1 MVYKSK
7 IAKRQK
13 DDFEYIRDYVKNY
26 DIKGLAREVQKKAKQ
41 VNQRL
46 YRIEK
51 AGLTK
56 SSYAYRRTIEEE
68 DKPRYTTSLN
78 KLNKMTRQELVQQA
92 YNIQSKLSSS
102 TSTIRGTKALNE
114 KRLSLGLEVLRKEI
128 NKTRDDIEINKDDFK
143 KFLEQGGGEILN
155 NRFYDSTQAAEDWQD
170 YIKKGVSTDA
180 FINSYNKYMEEEEDS
195 FNYQKFLNKLKSI
208 TKG

>member
-13 DDFEYIRDYVKNY
+13 DDFEYIRKYVKKN
-26 DIKGLAREVQKKAKQ
+26 DLRGLAREVQKKAKQ
-41 VNQRL
+41 INQRL

-51 AGLTK
+51 AGLSK

-78 KLNKMTRQELVQQA
+78 KLNKMSRQELVQQA
-92 YNIQSKLSSS
+92 YNIQSKLSST

-114 KRLSLGLEVLRKEI
+114 RRIFKGLDALREEI
-128 NKTRDDIEINKDDFK
+128 NRTRDDIEIDEQDFK
-143 KFLEQGGGEILN
+143 NFLEQGGGEILN
-155 NRFYDSTQAAEDWQD
+155 NKFYDSTQAIEDWQD
-170 YIKKGVSTDA
+170 NIKKGVSTEQ
-180 FINSYNKYMEEEEDS
+180 FVNSYNEYVEQEEDA
-195 FNYQKFLNKLKSI
+195 FNYQQFLNKLKSI
-208 TKG
+208 KG

>member
-13 DDFEYIRDYVKNY
+13 DDFEYIRKYVKKN
-26 DIKGLAREVQKKAKQ
+26 DLRGLAREVQKKAKQ
-41 VNQRL
+41 INQRL

-51 AGLTK
+51 AGLSK

-78 KLNKMTRQELVQQA
+78 KLNKMSRQELVQQA
-92 YNIQSKLSSS
+92 YNIQSKLSST

-114 KRLSLGLEVLRKEI
+114 RRIFKGLDALREEI
-128 NKTRDDIEINKDDFK
+128 NRTRDDIEIDVQDFK
-143 KFLEQGGGEILN
+143 NFLEQGGGEILN
-155 NRFYDSTQAAEDWQD
+155 NKFYDSTQVIEDWQD
-170 YIKKGVSTDA
+170 NIKKGISTKQ
-180 FINSYNKYMEEEEDS
+180 FVNSYNEYVEHEEDV
-195 FNYQKFLNKLKSI
+195 FNYQQFLNKLKSI
-208 TKG
+208 KG

>member
-13 DDFEYIRDYVKNY
+13 DDFDYIRKYVKKN
-26 DIKGLAREVQKKAKQ
+26 DLRGLAREVQKKAKQ
-41 VNQRL
+41 INQRL

-51 AGLTK
+51 AGLSK

-68 DKPRYTTSLN
+68 SKPRYTTSLN
-78 KLNKMTRQELVQQA
+78 KLNKMSRQELVQQA
-92 YNIQSKLSSS
+92 YNIQSKLSST

-114 KRLSLGLEVLRKEI
+114 RRIFKGLDALREEI
-128 NKTRDDIEINKDDFK
+128 DRTRDDIEIDEQDFK

-155 NRFYDSTQAAEDWQD
+155 NKFYDSTQVIEDWQD
-170 YIKKGVSTDA
+170 NIKKGISTEQ
-180 FINSYNKYMEEEEDS
+180 FVNSYNEYVEQEEHA
-195 FNYQKFLNKLKSI
+195 FNYQQFLNKLKSI
-208 TKG
+208 KG

>member
-13 DDFEYIRDYVKNY
+13 DDFEYIREYVKNN
-26 DIKGLAREVQKKAKQ
+26 DLKGLARSVQKKAKQ
-41 VNQRL
+41 INQRL

-51 AGLTK
+51 HGLSK

-92 YNIQSKLSSS
+92 YNIQSKLSST

-114 KRLSLGLEVLRKEI
+114 KRISLGLEALRNEI
-128 NKTRDDIEINKDDFK
+128 NKTREDIEINEDDFK

-155 NRFYDSTQAAEDWQD
+155 NKFYDSTQVIEDWQD
-170 YIKKGVSTDA
+170 NIKKGLSTEQ
-180 FINSYNKYMEEEEDS
+180 FISSYNEYVQQEEEA
-195 FNYQKFLNKLKSI
+195 FNYQEFLNKLKSI
-208 TKG
+208 KG

>member
-13 DDFEYIRDYVKNY
+13 DDFEYIRKYVKNN
-26 DIKGLAREVQKKAKQ
+26 DLKGLAREVQKKAKQ
-41 VNQRL
+41 INQRL

-51 AGLTK
+51 SGLSK

-68 DKPRYTTSLN
+68 EKPRYTTSLN

-92 YNIQSKLSSS
+92 YNIQSKLSST
-102 TSTIRGTKALNE
+102 TSTIRGTKGLNE
-114 KRLSLGLEVLRKEI
+114 RRVSKGLNALREEI
-128 NKTRDDIEINKDDFK
+128 NRYRDDIEIDEHDFK

-155 NRFYDSTQAAEDWQD
+155 NKFYDSTQVIEDWQD
-170 YIKKGVSTDA
+170 NIKKGISTDQ
-180 FINSYNKYMEEEEDS
+180 FIKAYNEYSQQEDEA
-195 FNYQKFLNKLKSI
+195 FNYQEFLNKLKSI
-208 TKG
+208 KG

>member
-13 DDFEYIRDYVKNY
+13 DDFEYIRKYVKKN
-26 DIKGLAREVQKKAKQ
+26 DLRGLAREVQKKAKKI
-41 VNQRL
+41 NQRL

-51 AGLTK
+51 AGLSK

-78 KLNKMTRQELVQQA
+78 KLNKMSRQELVQQA
-92 YNIQSKLSSS
+92 YNIQSKLSST

-114 KRLSLGLEVLRKEI
+114 RRIFKGLDALREEI
-128 NKTRDDIEINKDDFK
+128 NRTRDDIKIDAQDFK
-143 KFLEQGGGEILN
+143 NFLEQGGGEILN
-155 NRFYDSTQAAEDWQD
+155 NKFYDSTQVIEDWQD
-170 YIKKGVSTDA
+170 NIKKGISTEQ
-180 FINSYNKYMEEEEDS
+180 FVNTYNEYVEQEEDA
-195 FNYQKFLNKLKSI
+195 FNYQQFLNKLKSI
-208 TKG
+208 KG

>member
-13 DDFEYIRDYVKNY
+13 DDFEYIREYVKNN
-26 DIKGLAREVQKKAKQ
+26 DLKGLARLVQKKAKQ
-41 VNQRL
+41 INQRL

-51 AGLTK
+51 HGLSK

-92 YNIQSKLSSS
+92 YNIQSKLSST
-102 TSTIRGTKALNE
+102 TSTIRGIKALNE
-114 KRLSLGLEVLRKEI
+114 KRISLGLEALRNEI
-128 NKTRDDIEINKDDFK
+128 NKTREDIEINEDDFK

-155 NRFYDSTQAAEDWQD
+155 NKFYDSTQVIEDWQD
-170 YIKKGVSTDA
+170 SIKKRISTEQ
-180 FINSYNKYMEEEEDS
+180 FISSYNEYVQQEEEA
-195 FNYQKFLNKLKSI
+195 FNYQEFLNKLKSI
-208 TKG
+208 RG

>member
-13 DDFEYIRDYVKNY
+13 DDFEYIREYVKNN
-26 DIKGLAREVQKKAKQ
+26 DLKGLARVVQKKAKQ
-41 VNQRL
+41 INQRF

-51 AGLTK
+51 QGLSK

-68 DKPRYTTSLN
+68 DKPRYTTSLD
-78 KLNKMTRQELVQQA
+78 KLNKMTRKELVQQA

-114 KRLSLGLEVLRKEI
+114 KRVSLALEALRNEI
-128 NKTRDDIEINKDDFK
+128 NRTREDIEINEDDFK
-143 KFLEQGGGEILN
+143 EFLKQGGGEILN
-155 NRFYDSTQAAEDWQD
+155 NKFYDSTQVIEDWQD
-170 YIKKGVSTDA
+170 NLKKRISTNQ
-180 FINSYNKYMEEEEDS
+180 FINSYNEYVQQEEEA
-195 FNYQKFLNKLKSI
+195 FNYQEFLNKLKSI
-208 TKG
+208 KG

>member
-13 DDFEYIRDYVKNY
+13 DDFEYIREYVKNN
-26 DIKGLAREVQKKAKQ
+26 DLKGLARTVQKKAKQ
-41 VNQRL
+41 INQRL

-51 AGLTK
+51 QGLSK

-92 YNIQSKLSSS
+92 YNIQSKLSST

-114 KRLSLGLEVLRKEI
+114 KRISLSLEALRNEI
-128 NKTRDDIEINKDDFK
+128 NKTREDIEINEDDFK

-155 NRFYDSTQAAEDWQD
+155 NKFYDSTQVIEDWQD
-170 YIKKGVSTDA
+170 NIKKGVSTEQ
-180 FINSYNKYMEEEEDS
+180 FISSYNEYVQQEEEA

-208 TKG
+208 KG

>member
-13 DDFEYIRDYVKNY
+13 DDFEYIREYVKNN
-26 DIKGLAREVQKKAKQ
+26 DLKGLARAVQKKAKQ
-41 VNQRL
+41 INQRF

-51 AGLTK
+51 HGLSK

-78 KLNKMTRQELVQQA
+78 KLNKMARKELVQQA

-114 KRLSLGLEVLRKEI
+114 KRVSLALEALRNEI
-128 NKTRDDIEINKDDFK
+128 NRTRDDIEINEDDFK
-143 KFLEQGGGEILN
+143 KFLKQGGGEILN
-155 NRFYDSTQAAEDWQD
+155 NKFYDSTQVIEDWQD
-170 YIKKGVSTDA
+170 NIKKGISTSQ
-180 FINSYNKYMEEEEDS
+180 FINSYNEYVHQEEEA
-195 FNYQKFLNKLKSI
+195 FNYQEFLNKLKSI
-208 TKG
+208 KG

>member
-13 DDFEYIRDYVKNY
+13 DDFEYIRKYVKKN
-26 DIKGLAREVQKKAKQ
+26 DLRGLAREVQKKAKQ
-41 VNQRL
+41 INQRL

-51 AGLTK
+51 AGLSK

-78 KLNKMTRQELVQQA
+78 KLNKMSRQELVQQA
-92 YNIQSKLSSS
+92 YNIQSKLSST

-114 KRLSLGLEVLRKEI
+114 RRIFKGLDALREEI
-128 NKTRDDIEINKDDFK
+128 NRTRDDIEIDEQDFK
-143 KFLEQGGGEILN
+143 NFLEQGGGEILN
-155 NRFYDSTQAAEDWQD
+155 NKFYDSTQVIEDWQD
-170 YIKKGVSTDA
+170 NIKKGISTEQ
-180 FINSYNKYMEEEEDS
+180 FVNSYNEYVEQEEDG
-195 FNYQKFLNKLKSI
+195 FNYQQFLNKLKSI
-208 TKG
+208 KG

>member
-13 DDFEYIRDYVKNY
+13 EDFEYIREYVKNN
-26 DIKGLAREVQKKAKQ
+26 DLKGLAREVQKKAKQ
-41 VNQRL
+41 INQRL

-51 AGLTK
+51 KGLSK

-68 DKPRYTTSLN
+68 DKPRYSTSLN
-78 KLNKMTRQELVQQA
+78 KLNKMTRKELVQQA

-114 KRLSLGLEVLRKEI
+114 KRVSLSLEALRNEI
-128 NKTRDDIEINKDDFK
+128 NRTRDDIEINKDDFI

-155 NRFYDSTQAAEDWQD
+155 NKFYDSTQVIEDWQD
-170 YIKKGVSTDA
+170 NIKKGISA
-180 FINSYNKYMEEEEDS
+180 NQFINTYNEYVQQEEEA
-195 FNYQKFLNKLKSI
+195 FNYQEFLNKLKSI
-208 TKG
+208 KG

>member
-13 DDFEYIRDYVKNY
+13 DDFEYIRKYVKKN
-26 DIKGLAREVQKKAKQ
+26 DLRGLAREVQKKAKQ
-41 VNQRL
+41 INQRL

-51 AGLTK
+51 AGLSK

-78 KLNKMTRQELVQQA
+78 KLNKMSRQELVQQA
-92 YNIQSKLSSS
+92 YNIQSKLSST

-114 KRLSLGLEVLRKEI
+114 RRIFKGLDALREEI
-128 NKTRDDIEINKDDFK
+128 NRTRDDIEIDIQDFK
-143 KFLEQGGGEILN
+143 NFLEQGGGEILN
-155 NRFYDSTQAAEDWQD
+155 NKFYDSTQVIEDWQD
-170 YIKKGVSTDA
+170 NIKKGISTKQ
-180 FINSYNKYMEEEEDS
+180 FVNSYNEYVQQEEKA
-195 FNYQKFLNKLKSI
+195 FNYQEFLNKLKSI
-208 TKG
+208 KG

>member
-13 DDFEYIRDYVKNY
+13 DDFEYIRKYVK
-26 DIKGLAREVQKKAKQ
+26 DHDLKGLAREVQKRARQ
-41 VNQRL
+41 INQRL

-51 AGLTK
+51 SGLSK
-56 SSYAYRRTIEEE
+56 SSYAYKRTIEEE
-68 DKPRYTTSLN
+68 EKPRYTTSLN
-78 KLNKMTRQELVQQA
+78 KLNKMTREELVQQA

-114 KRLSLGLEVLRKEI
+114 RRVSASLEALREEI
-128 NKTRDDIEINKDDFK
+128 NKTRDDIEIDKEDFK

-155 NRFYDSTQAAEDWQD
+155 NKFYDSTQVIEDWQD
-170 YIKKGVSTDA
+170 SIKKGISTEE
-180 FINSYNKYMEEEEDS
+180 FINSYNEYVEEEEKT
-195 FNYQKFLNKLKSI
+195 FNYQEFLNKLKSI
-208 TKG
+208 KG

>member
-13 DDFEYIRDYVKNY
+13 EDFEYIREYVKNN
-26 DIKGLAREVQKKAKQ
+26 DLKGLAREVQKKAKQ
-41 VNQRL
+41 INQRL

-51 AGLTK
+51 QGLSK

-68 DKPRYTTSLN
+68 DKPRYSTSLN
-78 KLNKMTRQELVQQA
+78 KLNKMTRKELVQQA

-114 KRLSLGLEVLRKEI
+114 KRVSLSLEALRNEI
-128 NKTRDDIEINKDDFK
+128 NRTRDDIEINKDDFI
-143 KFLEQGGGEILN
+143 KFFEQGGGEILN
-155 NRFYDSTQAAEDWQD
+155 NKFYDSTQVIEDWQD
-170 YIKKGVSTDA
+170 NIKKGISTNQ
-180 FINSYNKYMEEEEDS
+180 FINTYNEYVQQEEEA
-195 FNYQKFLNKLKSI
+195 FNYQEFLNKLKSI
-208 TKG
+208 KG

>member
-13 DDFEYIRDYVKNY
+13 DDFEYIRKYVKKN
-26 DIKGLAREVQKKAKQ
+26 DLRGLAREVQKKAKQ
-41 VNQRL
+41 INQRL

-51 AGLTK
+51 AGLSK

-78 KLNKMTRQELVQQA
+78 KLNKMSRQELVQQA
-92 YNIQSKLSSS
+92 YNIQSKLSST

-114 KRLSLGLEVLRKEI
+114 RRIFKGLDALREEI
-128 NKTRDDIEINKDDFK
+128 NRTRDDIEIDEQDFK

-155 NRFYDSTQAAEDWQD
+155 NKFYDSTQVIEDWQD
-170 YIKKGVSTDA
+170 NIKKGISTEQ
-180 FINSYNKYMEEEEDS
+180 FVNSYNEYVEQEEHA
-195 FNYQKFLNKLKSI
+195 FNYQQFLNKLKSI
-208 TKG
+208 KG

>member
-13 DDFEYIRDYVKNY
+13 DDFEYIREYVKNN
-26 DIKGLAREVQKKAKQ
+26 DLKGLARTVQKKAKQ
-41 VNQRL
+41 INQRL

-51 AGLTK
+51 QGLSK

-92 YNIQSKLSSS
+92 YNIQSKLSSH
-102 TSTIRGTKALNE
+102 TSTIRGIKALNE
-114 KRLSLGLEVLRKEI
+114 KRISLSLEALRNEI
-128 NKTRDDIEINKDDFK
+128 NKTREDIEINEDDFK

-155 NRFYDSTQAAEDWQD
+155 NKFYDSTQVIEDWQD
-170 YIKKGVSTDA
+170 NIKKGISTDQ
-180 FINSYNKYMEEEEDS
+180 FISSYNEYAQQEEEA

-208 TKG
+208 KG

>member
-13 DDFEYIRDYVKNY
+13 DDFEYIREYVKNN
-26 DIKGLAREVQKKAKQ
+26 DLKGLAQAVQKKAKQ
-41 VNQRL
+41 INQRF

-51 AGLTK
+51 QGLSK

-68 DKPRYTTSLN
+68 DNPRYTTSLN
-78 KLNKMTRQELVQQA
+78 KLNKMTRKELVQQA

-102 TSTIRGTKALNE
+102 TSTIRGIKVLNE
-114 KRLSLGLEVLRKEI
+114 KRVSLGLEALRNEI
-128 NKTRDDIEINKDDFK
+128 NRTRDDIEINENDFK

-155 NRFYDSTQAAEDWQD
+155 NKFYDSTQVIEDWQD
-170 YIKKGVSTDA
+170 NIKKGISTNQ
-180 FINSYNKYMEEEEDS
+180 FINSYNEYVQQEEKA
-195 FNYQKFLNKLKSI
+195 FNYQEFLNKLKSI
-208 TKG
+208 KG

>member
-13 DDFEYIRDYVKNY
+13 DDFEYIRKYVKKN
-26 DIKGLAREVQKKAKQ
+26 DLRGLAREVQKKAKQ
-41 VNQRL
+41 INQRL

-51 AGLTK
+51 AGLSK

-68 DKPRYTTSLN
+68 SKPRYTTSLN
-78 KLNKMTRQELVQQA
+78 KLNKMSRQELVQQA
-92 YNIQSKLSSS
+92 YNIQSKLSST

-114 KRLSLGLEVLRKEI
+114 RRIFKGLDALREEI
-128 NKTRDDIEINKDDFK
+128 ARTRDDIEIDEQDFK

-155 NRFYDSTQAAEDWQD
+155 NKFYDSTQVIEDWQD
-170 YIKKGVSTDA
+170 NIKKGISTEQ
-180 FINSYNKYMEEEEDS
+180 FVNSYNEYVEQEEHA
-195 FNYQKFLNKLKSI
+195 FNYQQFLNKLKSI
-208 TKG
+208 KG

>member
-13 DDFEYIRDYVKNY
+13 DDFEYIREYVKNN
-26 DIKGLAREVQKKAKQ
+26 DLKGLARTVQKKAKQ
-41 VNQRL
+41 INQRL

-51 AGLTK
+51 QGLSK

-68 DKPRYTTSLN
+68 EKPRYTTSLN

-92 YNIQSKLSSS
+92 YNIQSKLSST

-114 KRLSLGLEVLRKEI
+114 KRISLGLEALRNEI
-128 NKTRDDIEINKDDFK
+128 NKTREDIEINEDGFK

-155 NRFYDSTQAAEDWQD
+155 NKFYDSTQVIEDWQD
-170 YIKKGVSTDA
+170 NIKKGISTDQ
-180 FINSYNKYMEEEEDS
+180 FISSYNEYVQQEEKA
-195 FNYQKFLNKLKSI
+195 FNYQEFLNKLKAI
-208 TKG
+208 KG

>member
-13 DDFEYIRDYVKNY
+13 DDFEYIRKYVKKN
-26 DIKGLAREVQKKAKQ
+26 DLRGLAREVQKKAKQ
-41 VNQRL
+41 INQRL

-51 AGLTK
+51 AGLSK

-78 KLNKMTRQELVQQA
+78 KLNKMSRQELVQQA
-92 YNIQSKLSSS
+92 YNIQSKLSST
-102 TSTIRGTKALNE
+102 TSTIRGTNALNE
-114 KRLSLGLEVLRKEI
+114 RRIFKGLDALREEI
-128 NKTRDDIEINKDDFK
+128 NRTRDDIEIDVQDFK

-155 NRFYDSTQAAEDWQD
+155 NKFYDSTQVIEDWQD
-170 YIKKGVSTDA
+170 NIKKGISTEQ
-180 FINSYNKYMEEEEDS
+180 FVNSYNEYVEHEEDG
-195 FNYQKFLNKLKSI
+195 FNYQQFLNKLKSI
-208 TKG
+208 KG

>member
-13 DDFEYIRDYVKNY
+13 DDFEYIREYVKNN
-26 DIKGLAREVQKKAKQ
+26 DLKGLARTVQKKAKQ
-41 VNQRL
+41 INQRL

-51 AGLTK
+51 HGLSK

-78 KLNKMTRQELVQQA
+78 KLNKMTRKELVQQA

-102 TSTIRGTKALNE
+102 TSKIRGIKALNE
-114 KRLSLGLEVLRKEI
+114 KRVSLGLEALRNEI
-128 NKTRDDIEINKDDFK
+128 NRTRDDIEINEDDFK
-143 KFLEQGGGEILN
+143 NFLEQGGGEILN
-155 NRFYDSTQAAEDWQD
+155 NKFYDSTQVIEDWQD
-170 YIKKGVSTDA
+170 NIKKGISTNQ
-180 FINSYNKYMEEEEDS
+180 FINSYNEYVQQEEA
-195 FNYQKFLNKLKSI
+195 FNYQEFLNKLKSI
-208 TKG
+208 KG

>member
-13 DDFEYIRDYVKNY
+13 DDFEYIRKYVKKN
-26 DIKGLAREVQKKAKQ
+26 DLRGLAREVQKKAKQ
-41 VNQRL
+41 INQRL

-51 AGLTK
+51 AGLSK

-78 KLNKMTRQELVQQA
+78 KLNKMSRQELVQQA
-92 YNIQSKLSSS
+92 YNIQSKLSST

-114 KRLSLGLEVLRKEI
+114 RRIFKGLDALREEI
-128 NKTRDDIEINKDDFK
+128 NRTRDDIEIDIQDFK
-143 KFLEQGGGEILN
+143 NFLEQGGGEILN
-155 NRFYDSTQAAEDWQD
+155 NKFYDSTQVIEDWQD
-170 YIKKGVSTDA
+170 NIKKGISTKQ
-180 FINSYNKYMEEEEDS
+180 FVNSYNEYVEHKEDA
-195 FNYQKFLNKLKSI
+195 FNYQQFLNKLKSI
-208 TKG
+208 KG

>member
-13 DDFEYIRDYVKNY
+13 DDFEYIREYVKKN
-26 DIKGLAREVQKKAKQ
+26 DLRGLAREVQKKAKQ
-41 VNQRL
+41 INQRL

-51 AGLTK
+51 AGLSK

-68 DKPRYTTSLN
+68 GKLRYTASLN
-78 KLNKMTRQELVQQA
+78 KLNKMSRQELVQQA
-92 YNIQSKLSSS
+92 YNIQSKLSST

-114 KRLSLGLEVLRKEI
+114 RRVSKALDALREEI
-128 NKTRDDIEINKDDFK
+128 GRTRDDIEIDEEEFK

-155 NRFYDSTQAAEDWQD
+155 NKFYDSTQVIEDWQD
-170 YIKKGVSTDA
+170 SIKKGISTEQ
-180 FINSYNKYMEEEEDS
+180 FINSYNEYVEQEEEA
-195 FNYQKFLNKLKSI
+195 FNYQEFLNKLKSI
-208 TKG
+208 KG

>member
-13 DDFEYIRDYVKNY
+13 DDFEYIRKYVKKN
-26 DIKGLAREVQKKAKQ
+26 DLRGLAREVQKKAKQ
-41 VNQRL
+41 INQRL

-51 AGLTK
+51 AGLSK

-78 KLNKMTRQELVQQA
+78 KLNKMSRQELVQQA
-92 YNIQSKLSSS
+92 YNIQSKLSST

-114 KRLSLGLEVLRKEI
+114 RRIFKGLDALREEI
-128 NKTRDDIEINKDDFK
+128 NRTRDDIEIDEQDFK

-155 NRFYDSTQAAEDWQD
+155 NKFYDSTQVIEDWQD
-170 YIKKGVSTDA
+170 NIKKGISTEQ
-180 FINSYNKYMEEEEDS
+180 FVNSYNEYVEQEEQA
-195 FNYQKFLNKLKSI
+195 FNYQQFLNKLKSI
-208 TKG
+208 KG

>member
-13 DDFEYIRDYVKNY
+13 DDFEYIRKYVKKN
-26 DIKGLAREVQKKAKQ
+26 DLRGLAREVQKKAKQ
-41 VNQRL
+41 INQRL

-51 AGLTK
+51 AGLSK

-78 KLNKMTRQELVQQA
+78 KLNKMSRQELVQQA
-92 YNIQSKLSSS
+92 YNIQSKLSST

-114 KRLSLGLEVLRKEI
+114 RRIFKGLDALREEI
-128 NKTRDDIEINKDDFK
+128 NRTRDDIEIDIQDFK

-155 NRFYDSTQAAEDWQD
+155 NKFYDSTQVIEDWQD
-170 YIKKGVSTDA
+170 NIKKGISTKQ
-180 FINSYNKYMEEEEDS
+180 FVNSYNEYVEHEEDA
-195 FNYQKFLNKLKSI
+195 FNYQQFLNKLKSI
-208 TKG
+208 KG

>member
-13 DDFEYIRDYVKNY
+13 DDFEYIRKYVKKN
-26 DIKGLAREVQKKAKQ
+26 DLRGLAREVQKKAKQ
-41 VNQRL
+41 INQRL

-51 AGLTK
+51 AGLSK

-78 KLNKMTRQELVQQA
+78 KLNKMSRQELVQQA
-92 YNIQSKLSSS
+92 YNIQSKLSST

-114 KRLSLGLEVLRKEI
+114 RRIFKGLDALREEI
-128 NKTRDDIEINKDDFK
+128 NRTRDDIEIDVQDFK

-155 NRFYDSTQAAEDWQD
+155 NKFYDSTQVIEDWQD
-170 YIKKGVSTDA
+170 NIKKGISTEQ
-180 FINSYNKYMEEEEDS
+180 FVNSYNEYVEHEEDG
-195 FNYQKFLNKLKSI
+195 FNYQQFLNKLKSI
-208 TKG
+208 KG

>member
-13 DDFEYIRDYVKNY
+13 DDFEYIRKYVKKN
-26 DIKGLAREVQKKAKQ
+26 DLRGLAREVQKKAKQ
-41 VNQRL
+41 INQRL

-51 AGLTK
+51 AGLSK

-78 KLNKMTRQELVQQA
+78 KLNKMSRQELVQQA
-92 YNIQSKLSSS
+92 YNIQSKLSST

-114 KRLSLGLEVLRKEI
+114 RRIFKGLDALREEI
-128 NKTRDDIEINKDDFK
+128 NRTRDDIEIDEQDFK

-155 NRFYDSTQAAEDWQD
+155 NKFYDSTQVIEDWQD
-170 YIKKGVSTDA
+170 NIKKGISTEQ
-180 FINSYNKYMEEEEDS
+180 FVNSYNEYVEEEEQA
-195 FNYQKFLNKLKSI
+195 FNYQQFLNKLKSI
-208 TKG
+208 KG

>member
-13 DDFEYIRDYVKNY
+13 DDFEYIREYVKNN
-26 DIKGLAREVQKKAKQ
+26 DLKGLAREVQKKAKQ
-41 VNQRL
+41 INQRL
-46 YRIEK
+46 YRIK
-51 AGLTK
+51 KQGLSK

-68 DKPRYTTSLN
+68 DKPSYTTSLN
-78 KLNKMTRQELVQQA
+78 KLNKMTRKELVQQA

-114 KRLSLGLEVLRKEI
+114 KRLSLSLEALRNEI
-128 NKTRDDIEINKDDFK
+128 NRTRDDIEINKDDFI

-155 NRFYDSTQAAEDWQD
+155 NKFYDSTQVIEDWQD
-170 YIKKGVSTDA
+170 NIKKGISTNQ
-180 FINSYNKYMEEEEDS
+180 FINTYNEYVQQEEEA
-195 FNYQKFLNKLKSI
+195 FNYQEFLNKLKSI
-208 TKG
+208 KG

>member
-13 DDFEYIRDYVKNY
+13 DDFEYIRKYVKNN
-26 DIKGLAREVQKKAKQ
+26 DLKGLAREVQKKAKQ
-41 VNQRL
+41 INQRL

-51 AGLTK
+51 AGLSK

-78 KLNKMTRQELVQQA
+78 KLNKMSRQELLQQA
-92 YNIQSKLSSS
+92 YNIQSKLSST

-114 KRLSLGLEVLRKEI
+114 RRIFKGLDALREEI
-128 NKTRDDIEINKDDFK
+128 NRTRDDIEIDEQDFK
-143 KFLEQGGGEILN
+143 NFLEQGGGEILN
-155 NRFYDSTQAAEDWQD
+155 NKFYDSTQVIEDWQD
-170 YIKKGVSTDA
+170 HIKKGISTEQ
-180 FINSYNKYMEEEEDS
+180 FVNSYNEYVEQEEHA
-195 FNYQKFLNKLKSI
+195 FNYQQFLNKLKSI
-208 TKG
+208 KG

>member
-13 DDFEYIRDYVKNY
+13 DDFEYIRKYVKKN
-26 DIKGLAREVQKKAKQ
+26 DLRGLAREVQKKAKQ
-41 VNQRL
+41 INQRL

-51 AGLTK
+51 TGLSK

-78 KLNKMTRQELVQQA
+78 KLNKMSRQELVQQA
-92 YNIQSKLSSS
+92 YNIQSKLSST

-114 KRLSLGLEVLRKEI
+114 RRIFKGLDALREEI
-128 NKTRDDIEINKDDFK
+128 NRTRDDIEIDVEDFK
-143 KFLEQGGGEILN
+143 NFLEQGGGEILN
-155 NRFYDSTQAAEDWQD
+155 NKFYDSTQVIEDWQD
-170 YIKKGVSTDA
+170 NIKKGISTEQ
-180 FINSYNKYMEEEEDS
+180 FINSYNEYVEHEEDG
-195 FNYQKFLNKLKSI
+195 FNYQQFLNKLKSI
-208 TKG
+208 KG

>member
-13 DDFEYIRDYVKNY
+13 DDFEYIREYVKNN
-26 DIKGLAREVQKKAKQ
+26 DLKGLAQTVQKKAKQ
-41 VNQRL
+41 INQRL

-51 AGLTK
+51 QGLSK

-68 DKPRYTTSLN
+68 EKPRYTTSLN

-92 YNIQSKLSSS
+92 YNIQSKLSST

-114 KRLSLGLEVLRKEI
+114 KRISLGLEALRNEI
-128 NKTRDDIEINKDDFK
+128 NKTREDIEINEDDFK

-155 NRFYDSTQAAEDWQD
+155 NKFYDSTQVIEDWQD
-170 YIKKGVSTDA
+170 NIKKGISTEQ
-180 FINSYNKYMEEEEDS
+180 FISCYNEYVQQEEKA
-195 FNYQKFLNKLKSI
+195 FNYQEFLDKLI
-208 TKG
+208 AIKG